1 MAQIEIKKSSIDEK
15 EAVKK
20 ETVKEISNLKKEVE
34 KKGKVNVLPDREV
47 GKKREV
53 NVLPDREVRKKKA
66 ANVLDQEVEKGPLTK
81 KDAEAFVKR
90 VKKGMIDTMG
100 AAALEAA
107 EHWVKTEKW
116 LLIDPKELNS
126 LDTIYW
132 AIILSVRH
140 NPNAYL
146 EKDENGK
153 VYMPKDKFVKL
164 ISSFRMSQE
173 DHDVMM
179 KVMQKYEIE

>member
-1 MAQIEIKKSSIDEK
+1 MYTCVYKILFINFIKMAIEIKKPSIDGEK
-15 EAVKK
+15 ELVKE
-20 ETVKEISNLKKEVE
+20 ETVKEVNDLRKEVE
-34 KKGKVNVLPDREV
+34 KNESIT
-47 GKKREV
+47 
-53 NVLPDREVRKKKA
+53 RK
-66 ANVLDQEVEKGPLTK
+66 DVETYIKH
-81 KDAEAFVKR
+81 VKE
-90 VKKGMIDTMG
+90 GMAKTMG
-100 AAALEAA
+100 TAALEAA
-107 EHWVKTEKW
+107 ENWVQTEEW

-126 LDTIYW
+126 LDKIYW